1 MSSVG
6 SRTKVVQR
14 VIYRMPL
21 DTQDSLAY
29 EVLAQIV
36 SSLVD
41 RAEAVR
47 IMPTPQ
53 PEGTCFAIMVH
64 HEDIGKVIGKQGRT
78 ARALRVILWAVGM
91 KMRRRYS
98 LDIGT

>member
-1 MSSVG
+1 
-6 SRTKVVQR
+6 
-14 VIYRMPL
+14 MPV
-21 DTQDSLAY
+21 DPNDSLAY
-29 EVLAQIV
+29 DVLAQLV

-53 PEGTCFAIMVH
+53 PVGVCFSIAVH
-64 HEDIGKVIGKQGRT
+64 SEDVGKLIGKQGRT
-78 ARALRVILWAVGM
+78 ARSLRVIISAVGH

-98 LDIGT
+98 LDIMPDTSPQV